1 MVNKYYGEGKLVAA
15 ICATPCVL
23 AKAGIL
29 SGKKVTIF
37 KGMETHLKGAKYINK
52 PVVEDGNIITS
63 QGPGTAM
70 EFALNILKRLT
81 NEKNAIEIKER
92 LIYKGI

>member
-1 MVNKYYGEGKLVAA
+1 MAA
-15 ICATPCVL
+15 ICAAPVVL

-29 SGKKVTIF
+29 SGKNVTIF
-37 KGMETHLKGAKYINK
+37 KGMETQLKDAKYINK
-52 PVVEDGNIITS
+52 HIVEDGNIITS